1 MILLWVFMIDS
12 SSKGDLH
19 GQNQYL
25 TRWHLCAYDELIIS
39 GGIFSRTRNIL
50 VDLKEKCDSLGTE
63 LFDFQLVYILRCYDE
78 YEQYVKCRVRRLG
91 PYYGSFIAK
100 VGDLFS
106 REPPVALIEV
116 AGRNFCVLGR
126 VPCEPRYMLR
136 SVLTV
141 RDLAGGGP
149 AVEEIEL

>member
-1 MILLWVFMIDS
+1 M
-12 SSKGDLH
+12 
-19 GQNQYL
+19 
-25 TRWHLCAYDELIIS
+25 
-39 GGIFSRTRNIL
+39 
-50 VDLKEKCDSLGTE
+50 KEKCDSLGTE